1 MEYFY
6 RILFLCPMLFLAGLI
21 DGIAGGGGVIA
32 MPAYLLTGLPIHV
45 VYGCNKLQSCVGT
58 AAALVRYARSGY
70 VDGKIALIAS
80 GTAILGSYLSTQI
93 LLTMSDT
100 AIKWMIAVAMCFVLV
115 LMFFTQKISSGEI
128 CRVKL
133 TPGTVGICFAIGLIL
148 GLYDGF
154 FGPGG
159 GTVALML
166 FTVAFHYDMRTG
178 NGNGKVIIVIS
189 NLVAL
194 VTHLAHGNVWF
205 AYAIPATIA
214 NVVGSYLGASLGVK
228 KGSTIVRKIMVVV
241 VLLVL
246 VQAVVKMI

>member
-1 MEYFY
+1 
-6 RILFLCPMLFLAGLI
+6 
-21 DGIAGGGGVIA
+21 
-32 MPAYLLTGLPIHV
+32 
-45 VYGCNKLQSCVGT
+45 
-58 AAALVRYARSGY
+58 
-70 VDGKIALIAS
+70 
-80 GTAILGSYLSTQI
+80 
-93 LLTMSDT
+93 
-100 AIKWMIAVAMCFVLV
+100 
-115 LMFFTQKISSGEI
+115 
-128 CRVKL
+128 
-133 TPGTVGICFAIGLIL
+133 
-148 GLYDGF
+148 
-154 FGPGG
+154 
-159 GTVALML
+159 ML

-228 KGSTIVRKIMVVV
+228 EGSTIVRKIMVVV